1 MFNILFFG
9 LKTEINKFK
18 DFIYL
23 KNLLKCY
30 INATYLSKKSNIYIF
45 FKTKSGLFLPTRTKS
60 FISTLLNMSLI
71 TI

>member
-30 INATYLSKKSNIYIF
+30 VNATYLSKKSNIYIF
-45 FKTKSGLFLPTRTKS
+45 LKLRVVFFFRLEQSLS
-60 FISTLLNMSLI
+60 FPHY
-71 TI
+71 